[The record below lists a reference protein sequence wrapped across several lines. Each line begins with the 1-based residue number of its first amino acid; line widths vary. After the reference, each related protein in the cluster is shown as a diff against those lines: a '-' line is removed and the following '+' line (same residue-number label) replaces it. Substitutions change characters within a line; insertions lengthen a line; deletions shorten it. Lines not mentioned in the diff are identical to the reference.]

1 MKATWSPWHLSVPGH
16 KSAQRLGASGGEL
29 DSSRFTSALYVGCR
43 TGLELLGW
51 GEPSGLS
58 DCSPCFT
65 RENLE
70 VRSTGLGAAQLCPAV
85 LFSAFC
91 WNSSWRGLVEGGS
104 SFGFWPRRNP
114 HSWSLVSWS
123 KDTWGWKDSMGDSG
137 CPLQGHTVWP
147 GNSSRMGSLHG
158 ALSSAGLARCG
169 LGQILKAQAF
179 QRVGKTLVRQ
189 LGVCKGWCETSLF
202 ILSS

>member
-91 WNSSWRGLVEGGS
+91 WNSSWRGLVEGGAAL
-104 SFGFWPRRNP
+104 G
-114 HSWSLVSWS
+114 
-123 KDTWGWKDSMGDSG
+123 SG
-137 CPLQGHTVWP
+137 QGETRTA
-147 GNSSRMGSLHG
+147 GLLCHG
-158 ALSSAGLARCG
+158 ARTPEGGKTPWETQAAPSKATPCG
-169 LGQILKAQAF
+169 LETRPEWGHCMEHSRVLAWLGVDWVRFWKLRPSKEWARLWWDSWVSA
-179 QRVGKTLVRQ
+179 RVGVKLHF
-189 LGVCKGWCETSLF
+189 SY
-202 ILSS
+202 